1 MILKIYCHRIFRTT
15 YGILCLIV
23 QRRKWSLMSCCNQIL
38 SDIVQ
43 DWENLH
49 DEDRRV
55 LSRLNNFF
63 WGLHSLVHIAQ
74 TADKA
79 LTETENKYFDGNVP
93 ILNKQ
98 FSKKQE
104 IQSLFALHVRHF
116 LTMVMRT
123 VGVMDLLLLLLRKF

>member
-1 MILKIYCHRIFRTT
+1 MSDRAATEMKFNELLQSYREEILP
-15 YGILCLIV
+15 
-23 QRRKWSLMSCCNQIL
+23 
-38 SDIVQ
+38 DIVQ
-43 DWENLH
+43 DWENLY

-63 WGLHSLVHIAQ
+63 CGLHSLVHIAQ

-98 FSKKQE
+98 FSKKKE
-104 IQSLFALHVRHF
+104 LQSLFALHVRHF

>member
-1 MILKIYCHRIFRTT
+1 MSDRAATEMKFNELLQSYREE
-15 YGILCLIV
+15 IV
-23 QRRKWSLMSCCNQIL
+23 P
-38 SDIVQ
+38 DIVQ

-63 WGLHSLVHIAQ
+63 CGLHSLVHIAQ

-104 IQSLFALHVRHF
+104 LQSLFALHVRHF

>member
-1 MILKIYCHRIFRTT
+1 MSDRAATEMKFNELLQSYRKEILP
-15 YGILCLIV
+15 
-23 QRRKWSLMSCCNQIL
+23 
-38 SDIVQ
+38 DIVQ
-43 DWENLH
+43 DWENLY

-63 WGLHSLVHIAQ
+63 CGLHSLVHIAQ

-104 IQSLFALHVRHF
+104 LQSLFALHVRHF